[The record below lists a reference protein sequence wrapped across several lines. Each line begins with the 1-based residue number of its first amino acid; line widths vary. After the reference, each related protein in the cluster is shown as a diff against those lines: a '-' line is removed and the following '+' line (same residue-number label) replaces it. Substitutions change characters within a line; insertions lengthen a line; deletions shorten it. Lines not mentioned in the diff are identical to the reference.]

1 MECWSISE
9 RRIKMDQ
16 TKDILEKQ
24 LRVEIEK
31 ISVMEDGSEEKSQTI
46 DGINKLYRLMIDQEK
61 NEADV
66 EIEEIKTNTQT
77 WIDRAKLAVDVIAIG
92 APLVF
97 YGVWMGRGFKFEET
111 GTYTSRT
118 FQGLTKFFKPTK
130 K

>member
-1 MECWSISE
+1 
-9 RRIKMDQ
+9 MDQ
-16 TKDILEKQ
+16 TKDMLEKQ
-24 LRVEIEK
+24 LQVEIEK